1 VGCDSTQKAIICAG
15 GGGRSA
21 GSERRSGWEAIGGVF
36 QLTRHWSGLPG
47 GDRGEA
53 RVGLPPLNC
62 AVSPT
67 ALCVPEPRVQSAT
80 FSVSSSD
87 RCVAIVGLGP

>member
-21 GSERRSGWEAIGGVF
+21 GSERVSGWEAIGGVF

-47 GDRGEA
+47 GNRGEA

-62 AVSPT
+62 AIRHHI
-67 ALCVPEPRVQSAT
+67 RVCN
-80 FSVSSSD
+80 FD
-87 RCVAIVGLGP
+87 

>member
-1 VGCDSTQKAIICAG
+1 MMFAMYESSQKIVGYDSRSRGSVECDSTQKTIGCAG

-21 GSERRSGWEAIGGVF
+21 GSERVSGWEAIGGVF
-36 QLTRHWSGLPG
+36 QLTRHWSGLLG

-62 AVSPT
+62 AVGLLHIT
-67 ALCVPEPRVQSAT
+67 
-80 FSVSSSD
+80 
-87 RCVAIVGLGP
+87 VGA